1 MSKESGLIVGSI
13 IFLVLGVVATIA
25 FFVYVGMKSPPQA
38 VKANR
43 QYFLLYVGWQWCRAS
58 SVRSACG

>member
-38 VKANR
+38 VAANR
-43 QYFLLYVGWQWCRAS
+43 QYFLFYSGWQWCRA
-58 SVRSACG
+58 